1 MEKNF
6 DQKDVKS
13 LFDAALAAGKCH
25 NQKDFAALA
34 GINESVMSSILK
46 GIRPVSDTMYM
57 RIKNAVVA
65 RGVTIAGNQNAIA
78 TAPNATATAAPSSE
92 LIAEMR
98 AQREMYAA
106 HIDRLLTILE
116 KSQK

>member
-1 MEKNF
+1 MEKQF

-13 LFDAALAAGKCH
+13 LFEAALAAGKCH

-57 RIKNAVVA
+57 RIKNAVIA
-65 RGVTIAGNQNAIA
+65 SGVTISGNTTIVQSPRSTIS
-78 TAPNATATAAPSSE
+78 PSSE